1 MGHYIITFPKTDTPH
16 IMEETHTPK
25 HTKEDKMI
33 GEEDENSWFGIE
45 ESMSIYTITCDL
57 NFHHIKLHNF
67 KVLLLHRITLYFS

>member
-33 GEEDENSWFGIE
+33 EEEDENSWFGIE

-57 NFHHIKLHNF
+57 NFYHIKLHNF
-67 KVLLLHRITLYFS
+67 KVYYSIE